1 MRSDGRRAVAALT
14 PDARQ
19 VTVAL
24 MAAIELELETH
35 RARPTHGELTLQ
47 SIAAAVIV
55 AAIMGAAY
63 PYMVLKLGF
72 GPNVSIVSA
81 FLGYLILSVIA
92 RKSYDRFQNNIVQ
105 TAGTSAA
112 STAFMC
118 GILAT
123 FEILR
128 ADKTAHFTVNPTPLQ
143 TFLWLTCA
151 SLLGV
156 VLSAPMRRHFI
167 VDQKLPF
174 PDGMAAAETLLVLD
188 PPRDGPPE
196 QRNIARNA
204 AMVMGA
210 CLLVSGLLMLVRSDS
225 NLLNLIP
232 GGWDTGALT
241 LGAAGAGF
249 TVAAMG
255 VGVGYSL
262 LSVGSGMIIGL
273 RICAWMML
281 GCLLGWILTPL
292 LLIQNHILPDHP
304 PRSQV
309 LQWVLWPGLGMM
321 VAGGMTTLVLR
332 WRTLVRAFAGLA
344 DASGEDAPLSWI
356 AGGAILLSI
365 ALCVIQKLYFGL
377 PVWISVVSIL
387 LSIPLMLVGLRAL
400 GETNWGPIGALSN
413 LTQALFAGLA
423 PGSLVA
429 NVVPSGTTGT
439 VASTSEGLMQDY
451 RAGYIIGST
460 PRSMF
465 IAQIIGAPIG
475 AAALAFTYPLLV
487 KAYGLIGDHAQLAAP
502 GSRRTAAFAQL
513 LAAGIDKLPPS
524 ALWAGVVASLL
535 GCVFAAM
542 EQSERLKRWTPSPVA
557 LSLGLLLPFSS
568 ISTMFVGAAVGA
580 IWLARHP
587 ASAARCMIA
596 VASGFIAGEAMVAV
610 IAPLLIAMGIGS
622 ASH

>member
-1 MRSDGRRAVAALT
+1 MKGSAAEPVDALT
-14 PDARQ
+14 PEPGRA
-19 VTVAL
+19 TVAC
-24 MAAIELELETH
+24 MAAIELELEAH
-35 RARPTHGELTLQ
+35 RARPAHGELTLQ
-47 SIAAAVIV
+47 SIAAAVVV

-81 FLGYLILSVIA
+81 FFGYLILSVIA

-128 ADKTAHFTVNPTPLQ
+128 ADKSTHFTINPTPLQ
-143 TFLWLTCA
+143 TFLWLTTA

-188 PPRDGPPE
+188 PPRDAPAEVRSVAGK
-196 QRNIARNA
+196 A
-204 AMVMGA
+204 AMVMGV
-210 CLLVSGLLMLVRSDS
+210 CLLASAALMLVRKDS
-225 NLLNLIP
+225 NLLGLIP
-232 GGWDTGALT
+232 GGWDTGALSLSAGGRAVT
-241 LGAAGAGF
+241 L
-249 TVAAMG
+249 AAMG
-255 VGVGYSL
+255 VGVSYSL
-262 LSVGSGMIIGL
+262 LNLGSGMIVGL
-273 RICAWMML
+273 RINAWLLL
-281 GCLLGWILTPL
+281 GCMLGWILTPL

-304 PRSQV
+304 THSQV
-309 LQWVLWPGLGMM
+309 LQWVLWPGLAMM
-321 VAGGMTTLVLR
+321 VAGGMTTLALR
-332 WRTLVRAFAGLA
+332 WRMLARAFAGLT

-356 AGGAILLSI
+356 AGGSVLL
-365 ALCVIQKLYFGL
+365 AVTLCVLQKLFFGL
-377 PVWISVVSIL
+377 PFWMSAVSIV

-413 LTQALFAGLA
+413 LMQALFAGLA

-429 NVVPSGTTGT
+429 NVVPSGAAGT
-439 VASTSEGLMQDY
+439 IASTSEGLMQDY

-487 KAYGLIGDHAQLAAP
+487 KTYGLVGDHAQLAAP

-513 LAAGIDKLPPS
+513 LVAGIDKLPPS
-524 ALWAGVVASLL
+524 ALWAALAAALL

-542 EQSERLKRWTPSPVA
+542 EQSERIRRWTPSPVA

-568 ISTMFVGAAVGA
+568 VSTMFVGAVVGA

-587 ASAARCMIA
+587 ASAARYMIA
-596 VASGFIAGEAMVAV
+596 VASGFIAGEAMLAV
-610 IAPLLIAMGIGS
+610 IAPVLIALGVGS
-622 ASH
+622 AAH

>member
-1 MRSDGRRAVAALT
+1 
-14 PDARQ
+14 
-19 VTVAL
+19 
-24 MAAIELELETH
+24 MAAIELELEAH
-35 RARPTHGELTLQ
+35 RARPTHGELTFQ
-47 SIAAAVIV
+47 SVAAAVVV
-55 AAIMGAAY
+55 AAIMGSAY

-81 FLGYLILSVIA
+81 FFGYLILSVIA
-92 RKSYDRFQNNIVQ
+92 RKSYDRFRNNIVQ

-112 STAFMC
+112 QTAFMC

-128 ADKTAHFTVNPTPLQ
+128 ADKTAHFTTNPTQLQ
-143 TFLWLTCA
+143 TFLWLTTA

-188 PPRDGPPE
+188 PPRDAPPE
-196 QRNIARNA
+196 QRGVARKA
-204 AMVMGA
+204 AMVMGV
-210 CLLVSGLLMLVRSDS
+210 CLLASGGLMLVRGDS

-241 LGAAGAGF
+241 LGAVGGAF

-262 LSVGSGMIIGL
+262 LSLGTGMIVGL
-273 RICAWMML
+273 RINAWMLL
-281 GCLLGWILTPL
+281 GCVIGWVLAPL
-292 LLIQNHILPDHP
+292 LLIQNHVLPDHP
-304 PRSQV
+304 TRSQV

-321 VAGGMTTLVLR
+321 VAGGMTTLALR
-332 WRTLVRAFAGLA
+332 WRMLVRAFAGLR

-356 AGGAILLSI
+356 AGGAILLSA
-365 ALCVIQKLYFGL
+365 ALCVEQGLFFGL
-377 PVWISVVSIL
+377 PLWMSVVAIL

-413 LTQALFAGLA
+413 LMQALFAGIA

-429 NVVPSGTTGT
+429 NIVPSGTAGT
-439 VASTSEGLMQDY
+439 IAVTSEGLMQDY

-465 IAQIIGAPIG
+465 IAQLIGAPIG

-487 KAYGLIGDHAQLAAP
+487 KTYGLIGDHAQLAAP
-502 GSRRTAAFAQL
+502 GARRSAAFAQL
-513 LAAGIDKLPPS
+513 LAAGVDKLPPS
-524 ALWAGVVASLL
+524 ALWAGLVAAAL
-535 GCVFAAM
+535 GCVFAVM
-542 EQSERLKRWTPSPVA
+542 EQNERVSRWTPSPVA

-568 ISTMFVGAAVGA
+568 ISTMFLGAVVGAV
-580 IWLARHP
+580 WLARHP
-587 ASAARCMIA
+587 ASAARYLIA
-596 VASGFIAGEAMVAV
+596 VASGFIAGEALVAV
-610 IAPLLIAMGIGS
+610 IAPILIALGIGG

>member
-1 MRSDGRRAVAALT
+1 
-14 PDARQ
+14 
-19 VTVAL
+19 

-35 RARPTHGELTLQ
+35 RARPAHGELTVQ
-47 SIAAAVIV
+47 AIIAAVVV

-118 GILAT
+118 GTLAT

-128 ADKTAHFTVNPTPLQ
+128 ADKATHFTVNPTPLQ

-188 PPRDGPPE
+188 PPRDGPAE
-196 QRNIARNA
+196 QRNVARNA
-204 AMVMGA
+204 AMVMGV
-210 CLLVSGLLMLVRSDS
+210 CLLASGALMLVRKDS
-225 NLLNLIP
+225 NLLGLIP
-232 GGWDTGALT
+232 GGWDTGAMT
-241 LGAAGAGF
+241 LGEKGAAF
-249 TVAAMG
+249 TLAAMG
-255 VGVGYSL
+255 IGVSYSL
-262 LSVGSGMIIGL
+262 LNLGSGMIVGL
-273 RICAWMML
+273 RINAWMML
-281 GCLLGWILTPL
+281 GCVLGWILTPL
-292 LLIQNHILPDHP
+292 LLIQHHILPNNP
-304 PRSQV
+304 TRSQV
-309 LQWVLWPGLGMM
+309 LAWVLWPGLGMM

-332 WRTLVRAFAGLA
+332 WRTLVRAFAGLR
-344 DASGEDAPLSWI
+344 DASGEDVPLKWI
-356 AGGAILLSI
+356 AGGALVLSI
-365 ALCVIQKLYFGL
+365 ALCLLQQMFFGL
-377 PVWISVVSIL
+377 PIWISAVSIA

-413 LTQALFAGLA
+413 LTQALFAGIA

-451 RAGYIIGST
+451 RTGHIIGST
-460 PRSMF
+460 PRAMF

-475 AAALAFTYPLLV
+475 AAALSFTYPLLV
-487 KAYGLIGDHAQLAAP
+487 KTYGLIGDHALLAAP

-513 LAAGIDKLPPS
+513 LVAGIDKLPQS
-524 ALWAGVVASLL
+524 ALWAGLAASLL
-535 GCVFAAM
+535 GVLFAAM
-542 EQSERLKRWTPSPVA
+542 EQSERVRRWTPSPVA

-568 ISTMFVGAAVGA
+568 ISTMFLGALIGAV
-580 IWLARHP
+580 WLARHP
-587 ASAARCMIA
+587 ASAARYLIA
-596 VASGFIAGEAMVAV
+596 VASGFIAGEAMLAV
-610 IAPLLIAMGIGS
+610 IAPALIALGVGG
-622 ASH
+622 ASR

>member
-1 MRSDGRRAVAALT
+1 
-14 PDARQ
+14 
-19 VTVAL
+19 
-24 MAAIELELETH
+24 MAAIEFELEVH
-35 RARPTHGELTLQ
+35 RARPTRGELTVQ
-47 SIAAAVIV
+47 SIAAAVVV

-81 FLGYLILSVIA
+81 FFGYLILSVIA

-112 STAFMC
+112 QTAFMC

-128 ADKTAHFTVNPTPLQ
+128 ADKTAHFTLNPAPPQ
-143 TFLWLTCA
+143 TFLWLTTA

-188 PPRDGPPE
+188 PPLDAPAE
-196 QRNIARNA
+196 QRGVARKA
-204 AMVMGA
+204 AMVMGV
-210 CLLVSGLLMLVRSDS
+210 CLLASGALMLVRDDS

-232 GGWDTGALT
+232 GGWDTGAMT
-241 LGAAGAGF
+241 LGAAGGAF
-249 TVAAMG
+249 TLAAMG

-262 LSVGSGMIIGL
+262 LSLGSGMIVGL
-273 RICAWMML
+273 RINAWLML

-304 PRSQV
+304 ARGQV

-321 VAGGMTTLVLR
+321 IAGGMTTLALR
-332 WRTLVRAFAGLA
+332 WRMLVRAFAALR

-356 AGGAILLSI
+356 AGGAILLSL
-365 ALCVIQKLYFGL
+365 ALCVIQKQFFGL
-377 PVWISVVSIL
+377 PFWMSAVSIL

-413 LTQALFAGLA
+413 LMQALFAGIA

-429 NVVPSGTTGT
+429 NIVPAGTAGT
-439 VASTSEGLMQDY
+439 IAVTSEGLMQDY
-451 RAGYIIGST
+451 RAGYLIGSS

-465 IAQIIGAPIG
+465 IAQLIGAPIG

-487 KAYGLIGDHAQLAAP
+487 KTYGLIGDHAQLAAP
-502 GSRRTAAFAQL
+502 GARRTAAFAQL
-513 LAAGIDKLPPS
+513 LAAGVDKLPPS
-524 ALWAGVVASLL
+524 ALWAGLAAAVL
-535 GCVFAAM
+535 GGVFAAM
-542 EQSERLKRWTPSPVA
+542 EQNERLSRWTPSPVA

-568 ISTMFVGAAVGA
+568 LSTMFLGAVVGAV
-580 IWLARHP
+580 WLARHP
-587 ASAARCMIA
+587 ASAARYLIA
-596 VASGFIAGEAMVAV
+596 VASGFIAGEALVAV
-610 IAPLLIAMGIGS
+610 IAPVLIAVGIGP
-622 ASH
+622 ASR

>member
-1 MRSDGRRAVAALT
+1 
-14 PDARQ
+14 
-19 VTVAL
+19 
-24 MAAIELELETH
+24 MAAIELELEAH
-35 RARPTHGELTLQ
+35 RARPTRGELTLQ
-47 SIAAAVIV
+47 SILAAVIV

-118 GILAT
+118 GTLAT

-128 ADKTAHFTVNPTPLQ
+128 ADKAAHFTVNPTPLQ

-167 VDQKLPF
+167 VDQRLPF

-204 AMVMGA
+204 AMVMGV
-210 CLLVSGLLMLVRSDS
+210 CLLASAILMLVRGDS

-241 LGAAGAGF
+241 LGAAGGAF

-262 LSVGSGMIIGL
+262 LSLGSGMIVGL
-273 RICAWMML
+273 RINAWMML
-281 GCLLGWILTPL
+281 GCALGWILTPL

-304 PRSQV
+304 TRSQV

-332 WRTLVRAFAGLA
+332 WRTLARAFAGLR
-344 DASGEDAPLSWI
+344 DASGEDVPLKWI
-356 AGGAILLSI
+356 AGGAIVLSI
-365 ALCVIQKLYFGL
+365 ALCVVQQLFFGM
-377 PVWISVVSIL
+377 PIWMSAVAIL
-387 LSIPLMLVGLRAL
+387 FSIPLMLVGLRAL

-413 LTQALFAGLA
+413 LTQALFAGIA
-423 PGSLVA
+423 PGNLVA
-429 NVVPSGTTGT
+429 NVVPSGTAGT

-451 RAGYIIGST
+451 RAGFIIGST

-465 IAQIIGAPIG
+465 IAQIVGAPIG

-487 KAYGLIGDHAQLAAP
+487 KTYGLIGDHAQLAAP

-513 LAAGIDKLPPS
+513 LVAGVDKLPPS
-524 ALWAGVVASLL
+524 ALWAGLVASVL
-535 GCVFAAM
+535 GCIFAAM
-542 EQSERLKRWTPSPVA
+542 ELNERVRRWTPSPVA

-568 ISTMFVGAAVGA
+568 ISTMFLGAVVGAV
-580 IWLARHP
+580 WLARHP
-587 ASAARCMIA
+587 ASASRYMIA
-596 VASGFIAGEAMVAV
+596 VASGFIAGEAMLAVVAPV
-610 IAPLLIAMGIGS
+610 LIALGVGS

>member
-1 MRSDGRRAVAALT
+1 
-14 PDARQ
+14 
-19 VTVAL
+19 
-24 MAAIELELETH
+24 MAATIELELETH
-35 RARPTHGELTLQ
+35 RARPANGELTVPSL
-47 SIAAAVIV
+47 AAAVVV
-55 AAIMGAAY
+55 AAIMGSAY

-81 FLGYLILSVIA
+81 FFGYLILSVIA

-112 STAFMC
+112 QTAFMC

-128 ADKTAHFTVNPTPLQ
+128 ADKTLHFTLNPTPLQ
-143 TFLWLTCA
+143 TFLWLTTA

-188 PPRDGPPE
+188 PPREAPAEERDV
-196 QRNIARNA
+196 ARKA
-204 AMVMGA
+204 ALIMGV
-210 CLLVSGLLMLVRSDS
+210 CLLASGALMLVRDDS
-225 NLLNLIP
+225 NLLSLIP

-241 LGAAGAGF
+241 LGATGAAF
-249 TVAAMG
+249 VVSAMG

-262 LSVGSGMIIGL
+262 LSLGAGLIIGL
-273 RICAWMML
+273 RISAWLML
-281 GCLLGWILTPL
+281 GCVLGWIVAPL

-304 PRSQV
+304 SRSAV

-321 VAGGMTTLVLR
+321 IAGGMTTLVLR
-332 WRTLVRAFAGLA
+332 WRMLVRAFAGLA

-356 AGGAILLSI
+356 AGGAILLS
-365 ALCVIQKLYFGL
+365 AVLCVIQKAFLGL
-377 PVWISVVSIL
+377 PLWMSAISIV

-413 LTQALFAGLA
+413 LMQALFAGIA
-423 PGSLVA
+423 PGSLTA
-429 NVVPSGTTGT
+429 NIVPAGTAGT
-439 VASTSEGLMQDY
+439 IAVTSEGLMQDY

-465 IAQIIGAPIG
+465 IAQLVGAPIG

-487 KAYGLIGDHAQLAAP
+487 KTYGLVGDHAQLAAP
-502 GSRRTAAFAQL
+502 GARRTAAFAQL
-513 LAAGIDKLPPS
+513 LAAGVDKLPPS
-524 ALWAGVVASLL
+524 ALWAGLAASLL
-535 GCVFAAM
+535 GVLFAVM
-542 EQSERLKRWTPSPVA
+542 ENSDRLKRWAPSPVA
-557 LSLGLLLPFSS
+557 LSLGVLLPFSAVS
-568 ISTMFVGAAVGA
+568 AMFVGAVIGA
-580 IWLARHP
+580 IWMARHP
-587 ASAARCMIA
+587 LSAARYLIA
-596 VASGFIAGEAMVAV
+596 VASGFIAGEALLAV
-610 IAPLLIAMGIGS
+610 IAPVLIAMGVGG
-622 ASH
+622 AKG

>member
-1 MRSDGRRAVAALT
+1 
-14 PDARQ
+14 
-19 VTVAL
+19 
-24 MAAIELELETH
+24 MAAIELELEAH

-47 SIAAAVIV
+47 SVAAAIVV

-92 RKSYDRFQNNIVQ
+92 RKNYDRFQNNIVQ

-112 STAFMC
+112 QTAFMC

-128 ADKTAHFTVNPTPLQ
+128 ADKTAHFTLNPTPLQ
-143 TFLWLTCA
+143 TFLWLTTA

-188 PPRDGPPE
+188 PPRDAPPG
-196 QRNIARNA
+196 QRAVARNA
-204 AMVMGA
+204 ALVMGA
-210 CLLVSGLLMLVRSDS
+210 CLLASGALMLVRDDS

-241 LGAAGAGF
+241 LGAAGGAF
-249 TVAAMG
+249 TLAAMG

-262 LSVGSGMIIGL
+262 LSFGAGMIVGL
-273 RICAWMML
+273 RINAWMML
-281 GCLLGWILTPL
+281 GCVTGWILTPL

-304 PRSQV
+304 ARSQV

-321 VAGGMTTLVLR
+321 IAGGMTTLGLR
-332 WRTLVRAFAGLA
+332 WRMLARAFAGLT
-344 DASGEDAPLSWI
+344 DVNGEDAPLSWI
-356 AGGAILLSI
+356 AGGVILLSA
-365 ALCVIQKLYFGL
+365 ALCLIQKLFFGL
-377 PVWISVVSIL
+377 PLWMSAVSIL

-413 LTQALFAGLA
+413 LMQALFAGIA
-423 PGSLVA
+423 PGSLTA
-429 NVVPSGTTGT
+429 NIVPAGTAGT
-439 VASTSEGLMQDY
+439 IAVTSEGLMQDY
-451 RAGYIIGST
+451 RAGHIIGSS

-465 IAQIIGAPIG
+465 IAQLIGAPIG

-487 KAYGLIGDHAQLAAP
+487 KTYGLVGDHAQLAAP
-502 GSRRTAAFAQL
+502 GARRTAAFAQL
-513 LAAGIDKLPPS
+513 LAAGVDKLPPS
-524 ALWAGVVASLL
+524 ALWAGLAAAAL

-542 EQSERLKRWTPSPVA
+542 ENSERLKRWAPSPVA
-557 LSLGLLLPFSS
+557 LSLGVLLPFSS
-568 ISTMFVGAAVGA
+568 LSTMFIGAVVAAV
-580 IWLARHP
+580 WMARYP
-587 ASAARCMIA
+587 ASAARYLIA
-596 VASGFIAGEAMVAV
+596 VASGFIAGEALVAV
-610 IAPLLIAMGIGS
+610 IAPGLIALGVGGV
-622 ASH
+622 AR

>member
-1 MRSDGRRAVAALT
+1 
-14 PDARQ
+14 
-19 VTVAL
+19 
-24 MAAIELELETH
+24 MAAIELELEAH
-35 RARPTHGELTLQ
+35 RARPTHGELTVQ
-47 SIAAAVIV
+47 SVIAAVIV

-92 RKSYDRFQNNIVQ
+92 RGTYDRFQNNIVQ

-118 GILAT
+118 GTLAT

-128 ADKTAHFTVNPTPLQ
+128 ADKAAHFTVNPTPLQ

-188 PPRDGPPE
+188 PPREAPAE
-196 QRNIARNA
+196 ERSVARKA
-204 AMVMGA
+204 AMVMGV
-210 CLLVSGLLMLVRSDS
+210 CLLASGALMLVRGDS

-241 LGAAGAGF
+241 LGATGAAF
-249 TVAAMG
+249 SVAAMG

-262 LSVGSGMIIGL
+262 LSLGSGMIVGL
-273 RICAWMML
+273 RVNVWLVL
-281 GCLLGWILTPL
+281 GCTIGWIVAPL
-292 LLIQNHILPDHP
+292 LLVQHHILPDHP
-304 PRSQV
+304 KRSQV

-321 VAGGMTTLVLR
+321 VAGGMTSLALS
-332 WRTLVRAFAGLA
+332 WRLLARAFAGLR
-344 DASGEDAPLSWI
+344 DASGEDVPLSWI
-356 AGGAILLSI
+356 AGAAIALSI
-365 ALCVIQKLYFGL
+365 ALCLIQQMFFGL
-377 PVWISVVSIL
+377 PFWMSAVAIVLSV
-387 LSIPLMLVGLRAL
+387 PLMLVGLRAL

-413 LTQALFAGLA
+413 LMQALFAGIA

-429 NVVPSGTTGT
+429 NVVPSGTAGT
-439 VASTSEGLMQDY
+439 VAVTSEGLMQDY
-451 RAGYIIGST
+451 RTGYIIGSS
-460 PRSMF
+460 PRAMF
-465 IAQIIGAPIG
+465 IAQVIGAPIG

-487 KAYGLIGDHAQLAAP
+487 KTYGLIGDHAQLAAP

-513 LAAGIDKLPPS
+513 LVAGIDKLPPS
-524 ALWAGVVASLL
+524 ALWAGLVAALF
-535 GCVFAAM
+535 GVVFAVM
-542 EQSERLKRWTPSPVA
+542 EKNERLGRWTPSPVA

-568 ISTMFVGAAVGA
+568 ISTMFLGAVVGAV
-580 IWLARHP
+580 WMARQP
-587 ASAARCMIA
+587 ASAARYLIA

-610 IAPLLIAMGIGS
+610 IAPVLIALGVGPPR
-622 ASH
+622 

>member
-1 MRSDGRRAVAALT
+1 
-14 PDARQ
+14 
-19 VTVAL
+19 
-24 MAAIELELETH
+24 MAAIELELEAH
-35 RARPTHGELTLQ
+35 RARPANGELTLQ
-47 SIAAAVIV
+47 SVAAAVVV

-81 FLGYLILSVIA
+81 FFGYLILSVIA
-92 RKSYDRFQNNIVQ
+92 RKKYDRFQNNIVQ

-112 STAFMC
+112 QTAFMC

-128 ADKTAHFTVNPTPLQ
+128 ADKTTHFTLNPTPLQ
-143 TFLWLTCA
+143 TFLWLTTA
-151 SLLGV
+151 ALLGV

-188 PPRDGPPE
+188 PPHDAPPE
-196 QRNIARNA
+196 QLAVARKA
-204 AMVMGA
+204 AMVMGV
-210 CLLVSGLLMLVRSDS
+210 CLLASGALMLVRDDS
-225 NLLNLIP
+225 NLLSLIP

-241 LGAAGAGF
+241 LGAAGGAF
-249 TVAAMG
+249 TVASMG

-262 LSVGSGMIIGL
+262 LSLGTGMIVGL
-273 RICAWMML
+273 RINAWMIL
-281 GCLLGWILTPL
+281 GCVLGWILTPL

-304 PRSQV
+304 SRSQV

-321 VAGGMTTLVLR
+321 IAGGMTTLALR
-332 WRTLVRAFAGLA
+332 WRLLVRAFAALG
-344 DASGEDAPLSWI
+344 DVNGEDAPLSWI
-356 AGGAILLSI
+356 TGGVILLSI
-365 ALCVIQKLYFGL
+365 ALCVIQKVFFGL
-377 PVWISVVSIL
+377 PFWMSAVAIL

-413 LTQALFAGLA
+413 LMQALFAGIA

-429 NVVPSGTTGT
+429 NVVPAGTAGT
-439 VASTSEGLMQDY
+439 IAVTSEGLMQDY

-465 IAQIIGAPIG
+465 IAQLIGAPIG

-487 KAYGLIGDHAQLAAP
+487 KTYGLIGDKAQLAAP
-502 GSRRTAAFAQL
+502 GARRTAAFAQL
-513 LAAGIDKLPPS
+513 LAAGVDKLPPS
-524 ALWAGVVASLL
+524 ALWAGLAAAVL
-535 GCVFAAM
+535 GSVFAVM
-542 EQSERLKRWTPSPVA
+542 EQNERLSRWTPSPVA

-568 ISTMFVGAAVGA
+568 ISTMFLGAVVGAV
-580 IWLARHP
+580 WLARHP
-587 ASAARCMIA
+587 ASATRYLIA
-596 VASGFIAGEAMVAV
+596 VASGFIAGEALVAV
-610 IAPLLIAMGIGS
+610 IAPVLIAMGLGG
-622 ASH
+622 APR

>member
-1 MRSDGRRAVAALT
+1 
-14 PDARQ
+14 
-19 VTVAL
+19 
-24 MAAIELELETH
+24 MAATIELELESH
-35 RARPTHGELTLQ
+35 RARPSHGELTVQ
-47 SIAAAVIV
+47 SVAAAVVV

-81 FLGYLILSVIA
+81 FFGYLILSVIA
-92 RKSYDRFQNNIVQ
+92 RKNYDRFQNNIVQ

-112 STAFMC
+112 QTAFMC

-128 ADKTAHFTVNPTPLQ
+128 ADKTTHFTLNPTPLQ
-143 TFLWLTCA
+143 TFLWLTTA
-151 SLLGV
+151 ALLGV

-188 PPRDGPPE
+188 PPRDAPPE
-196 QRNIARNA
+196 QRSIARKA
-204 AMVMGA
+204 AMVMGV
-210 CLLVSGLLMLVRSDS
+210 CLLASGALMLVRDDS
-225 NLLNLIP
+225 NLLSLIP

-241 LGAAGAGF
+241 LGAAGGAF

-262 LSVGSGMIIGL
+262 LSLGTGMIVGL
-273 RICAWMML
+273 RINAWMIL
-281 GCLLGWILTPL
+281 GCVLGWILAPL

-304 PRSQV
+304 SRSQV

-321 VAGGMTTLVLR
+321 IAGGMTTLGLR
-332 WRTLVRAFAGLA
+332 WRLLVRAFAALG
-344 DASGEDAPLSWI
+344 DVNGEDAPLSWI
-356 AGGAILLSI
+356 MVGVILLSV
-365 ALCVIQKLYFGL
+365 ALCVIQKLFFGL
-377 PVWISVVSIL
+377 PFWMSAVAIL
-387 LSIPLMLVGLRAL
+387 LSVPLMLVGLRAL

-413 LTQALFAGLA
+413 LMQALFAGIA

-429 NVVPSGTTGT
+429 NVVPAGTAGT
-439 VASTSEGLMQDY
+439 IAVTSEGLMQDY

-465 IAQIIGAPIG
+465 IAQLIGAPIG

-487 KAYGLIGDHAQLAAP
+487 KTYGLIGDKAQLAAP
-502 GSRRTAAFAQL
+502 GARRTAAFAQL
-513 LAAGIDKLPPS
+513 LAAGVDKLPPS
-524 ALWAGVVASLL
+524 ALWAGLAASVL
-535 GCVFAAM
+535 GGVFAVM
-542 EQSERLKRWTPSPVA
+542 EQDARVSRWTPSPVA

-568 ISTMFVGAAVGA
+568 ISTMFIGAVVGAV
-580 IWLARHP
+580 WLARHP
-587 ASAARCMIA
+587 ASAARYLIA
-596 VASGFIAGEAMVAV
+596 VASGFIAGEALVAV
-610 IAPLLIAMGIGS
+610 IAPVLIALGVGG
-622 ASH
+622 AR

>member
-1 MRSDGRRAVAALT
+1 
-14 PDARQ
+14 
-19 VTVAL
+19 
-24 MAAIELELETH
+24 MAAVIELELEAH
-35 RARPTHGELTLQ
+35 RARPTHGELTVQ
-47 SIAAAVIV
+47 SLAAAVVV

-92 RKSYDRFQNNIVQ
+92 RKNYDRFQNNIVQ

-112 STAFMC
+112 QTAFMC

-123 FEILR
+123 FDILR
-128 ADKTAHFTVNPTPLQ
+128 ADKTAHFTLNPTPLQ
-143 TFLWLTCA
+143 IFLWLTTA

-188 PPRDGPPE
+188 PPRDAPPA
-196 QRNIARNA
+196 ARSVARKA
-204 AMVMGA
+204 ALVMGA
-210 CLLVSGLLMLVRSDS
+210 CLLASGALMLVRDDS
-225 NLLNLIP
+225 NLLSLIP

-241 LGAAGAGF
+241 LGAAGGAF
-249 TVAAMG
+249 TLAAMG

-262 LSVGSGMIIGL
+262 LSLGAGMIVGL
-273 RICAWMML
+273 RINAWMML
-281 GCLLGWILTPL
+281 GCVIGWILTPL

-304 PRSQV
+304 ARSQV

-332 WRTLVRAFAGLA
+332 WRMLARAFAGLA

-356 AGGAILLSI
+356 AGGVIILSV
-365 ALCVIQKLYFGL
+365 ALCAIQKVFLGL
-377 PVWISVVSIL
+377 PVWMSAVSIL

-413 LTQALFAGLA
+413 LMQALFAGIA

-429 NVVPSGTTGT
+429 NVVPAGTAGT
-439 VASTSEGLMQDY
+439 IAVTSEGLMQDY

-465 IAQIIGAPIG
+465 IAQLIGAPIG
-475 AAALAFTYPLLV
+475 AAALSFSYPLLV
-487 KAYGLIGDHAQLAAP
+487 KTYGLIGDHAQLAAP
-502 GSRRTAAFAQL
+502 GARRTAAFAQL

-524 ALWAGVVASLL
+524 ALWAGLAAAVL

-542 EQSERLKRWTPSPVA
+542 ENSDRLRRWAPSPVA
-557 LSLGLLLPFSS
+557 LSLGVLLPFSS
-568 ISTMFVGAAVGA
+568 LSTMFIGAIIAAV
-580 IWLARHP
+580 WLARWP
-587 ASAARCMIA
+587 ASAARYLIA
-596 VASGFIAGEAMVAV
+596 VASGFIAGEALVAV
-610 IAPLLIAMGIGS
+610 IAPALIALGVGHG
-622 ASH
+622 AAR

>member
-1 MRSDGRRAVAALT
+1 
-14 PDARQ
+14 
-19 VTVAL
+19 
-24 MAAIELELETH
+24 MAAIELELEAH
-35 RARPTHGELTLQ
+35 RARPAHGELTLQ
-47 SIAAAVIV
+47 SVTAAVVV

-81 FLGYLILSVIA
+81 FFGYLILSVIA
-92 RKSYDRFQNNIVQ
+92 RKRYDRFQNNIVQ

-112 STAFMC
+112 QTAFMC

-128 ADKTAHFTVNPTPLQ
+128 ADKTTHFTLNPTQLQ
-143 TFLWLTCA
+143 TFLWLTTA

-188 PPRDGPPE
+188 PPRDAPPA
-196 QRNIARNA
+196 QRGVARKA
-204 AMVMGA
+204 ALVMGV
-210 CLLVSGLLMLVRSDS
+210 CLLASGALMLVRDDS
-225 NLLNLIP
+225 NLLSLIP

-241 LGAAGAGF
+241 LGAAGGAF

-255 VGVGYSL
+255 AGVGYSL
-262 LSVGSGMIIGL
+262 LSLGTGMIVGL
-273 RICAWMML
+273 RISAWMIL
-281 GCLLGWILTPL
+281 GCVLGWILTPL

-304 PRSQV
+304 ARSQV

-321 VAGGMTTLVLR
+321 VAGGITTLALR
-332 WRTLVRAFAGLA
+332 WRMLVRAFAGLR
-344 DASGEDAPLSWI
+344 DAGGEDAPLSWI
-356 AGGAILLSI
+356 AGGAILLSA
-365 ALCVIQKLYFGL
+365 ALCVEQGLFFGL
-377 PVWISVVSIL
+377 PFWMSAVAIL

-413 LTQALFAGLA
+413 LMQALFAGIA

-429 NVVPSGTTGT
+429 NVVPAGTAGT
-439 VASTSEGLMQDY
+439 IAVTSEGLMQDY
-451 RAGYIIGST
+451 RAGYIIGSS
-460 PRSMF
+460 PKSMF

-475 AAALAFTYPLLV
+475 AAMLAFTYPLLV
-487 KAYGLIGDHAQLAAP
+487 KTYGLIGDHAQLAAP
-502 GSRRTAAFAQL
+502 GARRTAAFAQL
-513 LAAGIDKLPPS
+513 LAAGVDKLPPS
-524 ALWAGVVASLL
+524 ALWAGLAAAAL

-542 EQSERLKRWTPSPVA
+542 EQNERFARWTPSPVA

-568 ISTMFVGAAVGA
+568 VSTMFLGAVVGA
-580 IWLARHP
+580 IWMARHP
-587 ASAARCMIA
+587 ASAARYLIA
-596 VASGFIAGEAMVAV
+596 VASGFIAGEALVAV
-610 IAPLLIAMGIGS
+610 IAPVLIALGLGP
-622 ASH
+622 ASR

>member
-1 MRSDGRRAVAALT
+1 
-14 PDARQ
+14 
-19 VTVAL
+19 
-24 MAAIELELETH
+24 MAAIELELEAH

-47 SIAAAVIV
+47 SIAAAVVV
-55 AAIMGAAY
+55 AAIMGSAY

-81 FLGYLILSVIA
+81 FFGYLILSVIA

-112 STAFMC
+112 QTAFMC

-128 ADKTAHFTVNPTPLQ
+128 ADKTAHFTLDPTPLQ

-188 PPRDGPPE
+188 PPRDAPAE
-196 QRNIARNA
+196 QRGVSRKA
-204 AMVMGA
+204 AMVMGV
-210 CLLVSGLLMLVRSDS
+210 CLLASGALMLARDDS
-225 NLLNLIP
+225 NLLSLIP

-241 LGAAGAGF
+241 LGAAGGAF
-249 TVAAMG
+249 SLAAMG

-262 LSVGSGMIIGL
+262 LSLGTGMIVGL
-273 RICAWMML
+273 RINAWMLL
-281 GCLLGWILTPL
+281 GCVLGWILAPL

-304 PRSQV
+304 AHGEV
-309 LQWVLWPGLGMM
+309 LRWVLWPALGMM
-321 VAGGMTTLVLR
+321 IAGGMTTLALR
-332 WRTLVRAFAGLA
+332 WRMLLRAFAGLR

-356 AGGAILLSI
+356 AGGAIVLSI
-365 ALCVIQKLYFGL
+365 GLCVIQKLFFGL
-377 PVWISVVSIL
+377 PLWMSAVAIV

-413 LTQALFAGLA
+413 LMQALFAGIA
-423 PGSLVA
+423 PGSLVD
-429 NVVPSGTTGT
+429 NVVPSATAGTIA
-439 VASTSEGLMQDY
+439 VTSEGLMQDY
-451 RAGYIIGST
+451 RAGYIIGSS

-487 KAYGLIGDHAQLAAP
+487 KTYGLIGDHAQLAAP
-502 GSRRTAAFAQL
+502 GARRTAAFAQL
-513 LAAGIDKLPPS
+513 LAAGVDKLPPS
-524 ALWAGVVASLL
+524 ALWAALAAAVL
-535 GCVFAAM
+535 GALFSVM
-542 EQSERLKRWTPSPVA
+542 EQNGRLGRWTPSPVA

-568 ISTMFVGAAVGA
+568 ISTMSLGAVVGAV
-580 IWLARHP
+580 WSARHP
-587 ASAARCMIA
+587 ASAARYLIA
-596 VASGFIAGEAMVAV
+596 VASGFIAGEALVAV
-610 IAPLLIAMGIGS
+610 IAPVLMALGLGPGS
-622 ASH
+622 H

>member
-1 MRSDGRRAVAALT
+1 
-14 PDARQ
+14 
-19 VTVAL
+19 
-24 MAAIELELETH
+24 MAAIEFELEVH
-35 RARPTHGELTLQ
+35 RARPTRGELTVQ
-47 SIAAAVIV
+47 SIAAAVVV

-81 FLGYLILSVIA
+81 FFGYLILSVIA

-112 STAFMC
+112 QTAFMC

-128 ADKTAHFTVNPTPLQ
+128 ADKTAHFTLNPAPPQ
-143 TFLWLTCA
+143 TFLWLTTA

-188 PPRDGPPE
+188 PPLDAPAE
-196 QRNIARNA
+196 QRGVARKA
-204 AMVMGA
+204 AMVMGV
-210 CLLVSGLLMLVRSDS
+210 CLLASGALMLVRDDS

-232 GGWDTGALT
+232 GGWDTGAMT
-241 LGAAGAGF
+241 LGAAGGAF
-249 TVAAMG
+249 TLAAMG

-262 LSVGSGMIIGL
+262 LSLGSGMIVGL
-273 RICAWMML
+273 RINAWLML

-304 PRSQV
+304 ARGQV

-321 VAGGMTTLVLR
+321 IAGGMTTLALR
-332 WRTLVRAFAGLA
+332 WRMLVRAFAALR

-356 AGGAILLSI
+356 AGGAILLSL
-365 ALCVIQKLYFGL
+365 ALCVIQKQFFGL
-377 PVWISVVSIL
+377 PFWMSAVSIL

-413 LTQALFAGLA
+413 LMQALFAGIA

-429 NVVPSGTTGT
+429 NIVPAGTAGT
-439 VASTSEGLMQDY
+439 IAVTSEGLMQDY
-451 RAGYIIGST
+451 RAGYLIGSS

-465 IAQIIGAPIG
+465 IAQLIG

-487 KAYGLIGDHAQLAAP
+487 KTYGLIGDHAQLAAP
-502 GSRRTAAFAQL
+502 GARRTAAFAQL
-513 LAAGIDKLPPS
+513 LAAGVDKLPPS
-524 ALWAGVVASLL
+524 ALWAGLAAAVL
-535 GCVFAAM
+535 GGVFAAM
-542 EQSERLKRWTPSPVA
+542 EQNERLSRWTPSPVA

-568 ISTMFVGAAVGA
+568 LSTMFLGAVVGAV
-580 IWLARHP
+580 WLARHP
-587 ASAARCMIA
+587 ASAARYLIA
-596 VASGFIAGEAMVAV
+596 VASGFIAGEALVAV
-610 IAPLLIAMGIGS
+610 IAPVLIAVGIGP
-622 ASH
+622 ASR

>member
-1 MRSDGRRAVAALT
+1 MTADAARA
-14 PDARQ
+14 
-19 VTVAL
+19 TVAH
-24 MAAIELELETH
+24 MAAIELELEAH

-47 SIAAAVIV
+47 SIAAAVVV

-81 FLGYLILSVIA
+81 FFGYLILSLIA
-92 RKSYDRFQNNIVQ
+92 RGSYDRFQNNIVQ

-128 ADKTAHFTVNPTPLQ
+128 ADKTSHFNVNPTPLQ

-167 VDQKLPF
+167 VDQKLRF

-188 PPRDGPPE
+188 PPRDAPADERGV
-196 QRNIARNA
+196 ARKA
-204 AMVMGA
+204 ATVMGL
-210 CLLVSGLLMLVRSDS
+210 CLLASALLMLVRDDS
-225 NLLNLIP
+225 KLLALIP
-232 GGWDTGALT
+232 GGWDTGTLT
-241 LGAAGAGF
+241 LGAAGASF
-249 TVAAMG
+249 SLAAMG

-262 LSVGSGMIIGL
+262 LNIGSGMIVGL
-273 RICAWMML
+273 RINAWILL
-281 GCLLGWILTPL
+281 GCVLGWILTPL
-292 LLIQNHILPDHP
+292 LLVQNHILPDQPTH
-304 PRSQV
+304 SQV

-321 VAGGMTTLVLR
+321 VAGGLTTLALR
-332 WRTLVRAFAGLA
+332 WRMLARAFAGLR

-356 AGGAILLSI
+356 VGSAIVLSI
-365 ALCVIQKLYFGL
+365 ALCLIQKQFFAMPL
-377 PVWISVVSIL
+377 WMSAISIL

-413 LTQALFAGLA
+413 LTQALFAALA
-423 PGSLVA
+423 PGSIA
-429 NVVPSGTTGT
+429 GNVIPSGTTGT
-439 VASTSEGLMQDY
+439 VASTSDGLMQDY

-465 IAQIIGAPIG
+465 IAQIFGAPIG

-487 KAYGLIGDHAQLAAP
+487 KTYGLVGDHAQLAAP

-513 LAAGIDKLPPS
+513 LAAGVDKLPPS
-524 ALWAGVVASLL
+524 ALWAGL
-535 GCVFAAM
+535 AA
-542 EQSERLKRWTPSPVA
+542 A
-557 LSLGLLLPFSS
+557 L
-568 ISTMFVGAAVGA
+568 
-580 IWLARHP
+580 
-587 ASAARCMIA
+587 
-596 VASGFIAGEAMVAV
+596 
-610 IAPLLIAMGIGS
+610 
-622 ASH
+622 

>member
-1 MRSDGRRAVAALT
+1 
-14 PDARQ
+14 
-19 VTVAL
+19 

-35 RARPTHGELTLQ
+35 RARPAHGELTVQ
-47 SIAAAVIV
+47 SIIAAVVV

-81 FLGYLILSVIA
+81 FFGYLILSVIA

-112 STAFMC
+112 QTAFMC

-128 ADKTAHFTVNPTPLQ
+128 ADKTAHFTLNPTPLQ

-188 PPRDGPPE
+188 PPRDAPAE
-196 QRNIARNA
+196 QRNVARNA
-204 AMVMGA
+204 AMVMGV
-210 CLLVSGLLMLVRSDS
+210 CLLASAALMLVREDS
-225 NLLNLIP
+225 NLLNLVP
-232 GGWDTGALT
+232 AGWDPGALT
-241 LGAAGAGF
+241 LGAAGAAF
-249 TVAAMG
+249 SLTAMS

-262 LSVGSGMIIGL
+262 LSLGSGMIVGL
-273 RICAWMML
+273 RINAWMML
-281 GCLLGWILTPL
+281 GCVLGWILAPL
-292 LLIQNHILPDHP
+292 LLIQSHVLPDHP
-304 PRSQV
+304 TRSQV

-332 WRTLVRAFAGLA
+332 WRTLARAFAGLT
-344 DASGEDAPLSWI
+344 DVSGEDAPLSWI
-356 AGGAILLSI
+356 AGGAIVLAL
-365 ALCVIQKLYFGL
+365 ALCVIQKLFFGL
-377 PVWISVVSIL
+377 PFWMSAVAIL

-413 LTQALFAGLA
+413 LMQALFAGIA

-429 NVVPSGTTGT
+429 NVVPSGVAGT
-439 VASTSEGLMQDY
+439 VAVTSEGLMQDY
-451 RAGYIIGST
+451 RTGYIIGSS
-460 PRSMF
+460 PRAMF

-487 KAYGLIGDHAQLAAP
+487 KTYGLIGDHAQLAAP
-502 GSRRTAAFAQL
+502 GARRSAAFAQL
-513 LAAGIDKLPPS
+513 LVAGVDKLPQS
-524 ALWAGVVASLL
+524 ALWAGLAASAL

-542 EQSERLKRWTPSPVA
+542 EQSERVRRWTPSPVA

-568 ISTMFVGAAVGA
+568 ISTMFLGAVIGAV
-580 IWLARHP
+580 WLARHP
-587 ASAARCMIA
+587 ASAARYLIA
-596 VASGFIAGEAMVAV
+596 VASGFIAGEAMLAV
-610 IAPLLIAMGIGS
+610 IAPALIALGVGS

>member
-1 MRSDGRRAVAALT
+1 
-14 PDARQ
+14 
-19 VTVAL
+19 
-24 MAAIELELETH
+24 MAAIELELEAH
-35 RARPTHGELTLQ
+35 RGRPAHGELTVQ
-47 SIAAAVIV
+47 SVAAAVVV
-55 AAIMGAAY
+55 AAIMGSAY

-81 FLGYLILSVIA
+81 FFGYLILSVIA
-92 RKSYDRFQNNIVQ
+92 RKNYDRFQNNIVQ

-112 STAFMC
+112 QTAFMC

-128 ADKTAHFTVNPTPLQ
+128 ADKTAHFTLNPTQLQ
-143 TFLWLTCA
+143 TFLWLTTA

-188 PPRDGPPE
+188 PPRDAPVE
-196 QRNIARNA
+196 QRNVARKA
-204 AMVMGA
+204 ASVMGV
-210 CLLVSGLLMLVRSDS
+210 CLLASGALMLVRDDS
-225 NLLNLIP
+225 NLLSLIP

-241 LGAAGAGF
+241 LGATGGAF

-262 LSVGSGMIIGL
+262 LSLGTGMIVGL
-273 RICAWMML
+273 RVNAWMML
-281 GCLLGWILTPL
+281 GCVLGWILTPL

-304 PRSQV
+304 SRSQV

-321 VAGGMTTLVLR
+321 VAGGITTLLLR
-332 WRTLVRAFAGLA
+332 WRMLLRAFAGLA

-356 AGGAILLSI
+356 AGGAILLSV
-365 ALCVIQKLYFGL
+365 ALCVEQGLFFGL
-377 PVWISVVSIL
+377 PFWMSAVAIVF
-387 LSIPLMLVGLRAL
+387 SIPLMLVGLRAL

-413 LTQALFAGLA
+413 LMQALFAGIA

-429 NVVPSGTTGT
+429 NVVPSGTAGT
-439 VASTSEGLMQDY
+439 IAVTSEGLMQDY
-451 RAGYIIGST
+451 RAGYIIGSS

-487 KAYGLIGDHAQLAAP
+487 KTYGLIGDHAQLAAP
-502 GSRRTAAFAQL
+502 GARRSAAFAQL
-513 LAAGIDKLPPS
+513 LAAGVDKLPPS
-524 ALWAGVVASLL
+524 ALWAGLAAAAL
-535 GCVFAAM
+535 GCIFAVM
-542 EQSERLKRWTPSPVA
+542 EQNERLSRWTPSPVA

-568 ISTMFVGAAVGA
+568 ISTMFLGAVVGAV
-580 IWLARHP
+580 WLARHP
-587 ASAARCMIA
+587 ASAARYLIA
-596 VASGFIAGEAMVAV
+596 VASGFIAGEALVAV
-610 IAPLLIAMGIGS
+610 IAPVLIAAGLGG
-622 ASH
+622 AR

>member
-1 MRSDGRRAVAALT
+1 
-14 PDARQ
+14 
-19 VTVAL
+19 

-35 RARPTHGELTLQ
+35 RARPAHGELTFQ
-47 SIAAAVIV
+47 SIVAAVIV

-118 GILAT
+118 GTLAT

-128 ADKTAHFTVNPTPLQ
+128 ADKAAHFTVNPTPLQ

-188 PPRDGPPE
+188 PPRDAPADVRGV
-196 QRNIARNA
+196 ARKA
-204 AMVMGA
+204 AMLMGV
-210 CLLVSGLLMLVRSDS
+210 CLLASGALMLVRGDS
-225 NLLNLIP
+225 NLLNLMP
-232 GGWDTGALT
+232 GDWNPGALT
-241 LGAAGAGF
+241 LGAAGASF

-273 RICAWMML
+273 RITAWMML
-281 GCLLGWILTPL
+281 GCLLGWILAPL

-304 PRSQV
+304 TRSQV

-321 VAGGMTTLVLR
+321 VAGGMTTLLLR
-332 WRTLVRAFAGLA
+332 WRTLVRAFAGLR
-344 DASGEDAPLSWI
+344 DASGEDVPLRWI
-356 AGGAILLSI
+356 AGGAVLLSI
-365 ALCVIQKLYFGL
+365 ALCALQQLFFGM
-377 PVWISVVSIL
+377 PVWMSAVAIL

-413 LTQALFAGLA
+413 LTQALFAGIA

-429 NVVPSGTTGT
+429 NVVPAGTAGT
-439 VASTSEGLMQDY
+439 IASTSEGLMQDY
-451 RAGYIIGST
+451 RAGYLIGST

-487 KAYGLIGDHAQLAAP
+487 KTYGLIGDHAQLAAP
-502 GSRRTAAFAQL
+502 GSQRTAAFALL
-513 LAAGIDKLPPS
+513 LAAGIDKLPRF
-524 ALWAGVVASLL
+524 ALWAGLAASVL

-542 EQSERLKRWTPSPVA
+542 EQSDRLKRWTPSPVA

-568 ISTMFVGAAVGA
+568 ISTMFVGAIIGA

-587 ASAARCMIA
+587 ASAARYMIA
-596 VASGFIAGEAMVAV
+596 AASGFIAGEALVAV
-610 IAPLLIAMGIGS
+610 VAPVLIALGIGPS
-622 ASH
+622 R